1 MAKKITVKSK
11 KIKEDVKGG
20 YYRVEVTSNFIDP
33 VLETELERI
42 CYRARNGR
50 GMAEK
55 DGLFTTYIVDNCKE
69 GQYHFINVEIKKLV
83 KEDEIEWLTDIS

>member
-33 VLETELERI
+33 VLETELETAEVWLKKTDCLRLI
-42 CYRARNGR
+42 LWITARK
-50 GMAEK
+50 AS
-55 DGLFTTYIVDNCKE
+55 T
-69 GQYHFINVEIKKLV
+69 
-83 KEDEIEWLTDIS
+83 ISLMWKSKS